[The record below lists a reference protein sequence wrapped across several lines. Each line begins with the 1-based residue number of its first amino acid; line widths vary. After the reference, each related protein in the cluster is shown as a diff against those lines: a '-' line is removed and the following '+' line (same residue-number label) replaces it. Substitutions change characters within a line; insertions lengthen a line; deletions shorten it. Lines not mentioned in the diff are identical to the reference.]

1 MSVSLRV
8 AVVAVVCALAAAGCS
23 TPSPSSPSPS
33 PTPSAA
39 SSASPAQPSWTGP
52 NPGSVE
58 STALSAQMNAA
69 MAKVTSYAIEV
80 TFHSEKE
87 SSTGSGVVDLRDRS
101 RPRIATQTETKNG
114 VVEIVI
120 VGTTRYIRLKGT
132 TTWLKGTVDQL
143 PAELIGDVHYVRA
156 IYVGPQTLAKEQ
168 LHHYSVESTQKHKS
182 LSHELLIDDQNRIRQ
197 FTNRSLKVTYTLSKF
212 NEPVTIAEPPASAVR

>member
-87 SSTGSGVVDLRDRS
+87 SSTGSGVVPTMTISTTPFFVSVCVAILGRDRS
-101 RPRIATQTETKNG
+101 LRS
-114 VVEIVI
+114 
-120 VGTTRYIRLKGT
+120 TT
-132 TTWLKGTVDQL
+132 
-143 PAELIGDVHYVRA
+143 P
-156 IYVGPQTLAKEQ
+156 
-168 LHHYSVESTQKHKS
+168 
-182 LSHELLIDDQNRIRQ
+182 
-197 FTNRSLKVTYTLSKF
+197 
-212 NEPVTIAEPPASAVR
+212 EPVDDSFSL